1 MLKILGVTVKNAV
14 SRATTRSEFLHP
26 CFTQILQ
33 VKTFYNSY
41 LYFKTQSLHL
51 SLSKTYPYLNICL
64 CAQEIGK
71 RLSEGPTSGPVPRS
85 YRPKG
90 RKSSVDASYVVHLG
104 AGLHISADRSID
116 YKPKSPFSVPCRPH
130 KQPFQGLIRPINRQ
144 KQPVR
149 HMTSLLQKCMP

>member
-1 MLKILGVTVKNAV
+1 MQ
-14 SRATTRSEFLHP
+14 SPERPEFLHP

-41 LYFKTQSLHL
+41 LYFKTLSLHL
-51 SLSKTYPYLNICL
+51 SLSKPYPYLNIFYV

-71 RLSEGPTSGPVPRS
+71 HLSEGPTSGPVPRN
-85 YRPKG
+85 YKPRG
-90 RKSSVDASYVVHLG
+90 RKSSVDASYVDHLG
-104 AGLHISADRSID
+104 DSLHVSVDRSTD

-130 KQPFQGLIRPINRQ
+130 KQLFQGLIRPVNRQ
-144 KQPVR
+144 KQAVR